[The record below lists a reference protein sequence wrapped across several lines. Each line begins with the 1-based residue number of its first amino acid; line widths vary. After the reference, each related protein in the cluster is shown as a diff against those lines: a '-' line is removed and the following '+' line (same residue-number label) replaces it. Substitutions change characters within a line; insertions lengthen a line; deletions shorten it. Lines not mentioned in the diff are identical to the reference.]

1 MKRKKKNDLKATLLS
16 GFGRITGDIID
27 GLSSQ
32 EVMCGTYAD
41 GTPRSFID
49 ALRGDYISPETKKKI
64 LKKKAK
70 KKKDKKKDKK
80 KKDKFEK
87 TFKKIQKEK
96 KKLMKANKHLF
107 G

>member
-16 GFGRITGDIID
+16 GFGRIAGDIID

-49 ALRGDYISPETKKKI
+49 ALRGDYISPEKKKKI

-70 KKKDKKKDKK
+70 KK

>member
-1 MKRKKKNDLKATLLS
+1 MKRKKKNDVKGALLAGLGKLATEV
-16 GFGRITGDIID
+16 ID
-27 GLSSQ
+27 TISHQDVL
-32 EVMCGTYAD
+32 CGTYAD

-49 ALRGDYISPETKKKI
+49 ALRGDYISPEKKKKYQ
-64 LKKKAK
+64 KKKAK
-70 KKKDKKKDKK
+70 KKKDKK

-96 KKLMKANKHLF
+96 KKMMKGKKKLF

>member
-1 MKRKKKNDLKATLLS
+1 MKRKKKNDLKVTLLS
-16 GFGRITGDIID
+16 GFGRIAGDIID

-49 ALRGDYISPETKKKI
+49 ALRGDYISPEKKKKI

-70 KKKDKKKDKK
+70 KKKDKK

>member
-1 MKRKKKNDLKATLLS
+1 MKRKKKDNVKSTLLA
-16 GFGRITGDIID
+16 GLGKLATEVID
-27 GLSSQ
+27 TISSQ
-32 EVMCGTYAD
+32 DVLCGTYTD

-49 ALRGDYISPETKKKI
+49 ALRGDYISPKKKKKI
-64 LKKKAK
+64 LKKECEKYK
-70 KKKDKKKDKK
+70 KKKDKK

-96 KKLMKANKHLF
+96 KKFKKYKSNLF

>member
-16 GFGRITGDIID
+16 GFGRIAGDIID

-49 ALRGDYISPETKKKI
+49 ALRGDYISPEKKKKI

-70 KKKDKKKDKK
+70 KKKDKKK
-80 KKDKFEK
+80 KDKFEK
-87 TFKKIQKEK
+87 TYKKIQKEK

>member
-16 GFGRITGDIID
+16 GFGRIAGDIID

-70 KKKDKKKDKK
+70 KKKDKKK
-80 KKDKFEK
+80 KDKFEK

-107 G
+107 S

>member
-16 GFGRITGDIID
+16 GFGRIAGDIID

-49 ALRGDYISPETKKKI
+49 ALRGDYISPEKKKKI

-70 KKKDKKKDKK
+70 KKKDKK

>member
-16 GFGRITGDIID
+16 GFGRIVGDIID

-49 ALRGDYISPETKKKI
+49 ALRGDYISPEKKKKI

-70 KKKDKKKDKK
+70 KKKDKK

>member
-16 GFGRITGDIID
+16 GFGRIAGDIID

-49 ALRGDYISPETKKKI
+49 ALRGDYISPEKKKKI

-70 KKKDKKKDKK
+70 KKKDKN

>member
-16 GFGRITGDIID
+16 GFGRIAGDIID

-49 ALRGDYISPETKKKI
+49 ALRGDYISPEKKKKI
-64 LKKKAK
+64 L
-70 KKKDKKKDKK
+70 K

>member
-16 GFGRITGDIID
+16 GFGRIAGDIID

-49 ALRGDYISPETKKKI
+49 ALRGDYISPEKKKKI

-70 KKKDKKKDKK
+70 KKKDKKK
-80 KKDKFEK
+80 KDKFEK
-87 TFKKIQKEK
+87 MYKKIQKEK
-96 KKLMKANKHLF
+96 KKMLKSKNKLF
-107 G
+107 K

>member
-1 MKRKKKNDLKATLLS
+1 MKRKKKNDLKGALLS
-16 GFGRITGDIID
+16 GFGRIAGDIID

-49 ALRGDYISPETKKKI
+49 ALRGDYISPEKKKKI

-70 KKKDKKKDKK
+70 KKKDKK

>member
-1 MKRKKKNDLKATLLS
+1 MKRKKKNDLKETLLS
-16 GFGRITGDIID
+16 GFGRNAGDIID

-49 ALRGDYISPETKKKI
+49 ALRGDYISPEKKKKI

-70 KKKDKKKDKK
+70 KKKDKK

>member
-16 GFGRITGDIID
+16 GFGRIAGDIID

-49 ALRGDYISPETKKKI
+49 ALRGDYISPEKKKKI

-70 KKKDKKKDKK
+70 KKKDKK

-107 G
+107 S

>member
-1 MKRKKKNDLKATLLS
+1 MKRKKKDNMKSVLLS
-16 GFGRITGDIID
+16 GLGKIATEVMDTI
-27 GLSSQ
+27 SSQ
-32 EVMCGTYAD
+32 DVLCGTYAD

-49 ALRGDYISPETKKKI
+49 ALRGDYISPEKKKKI

-70 KKKDKKKDKK
+70 KKKDKKKNKK

-96 KKLMKANKHLF
+96 KKLMKANHKLF

>member
-16 GFGRITGDIID
+16 GFGRIAGDIID

-70 KKKDKKKDKK
+70 KKKDKKK
-80 KKDKFEK
+80 KDKFEK

>member
-16 GFGRITGDIID
+16 GFGRIAGDIID
-27 GLSSQ
+27 GLSSR

-49 ALRGDYISPETKKKI
+49 ALRGDYISPEKKKKI

-70 KKKDKKKDKK
+70 KKKDKK

-107 G
+107 S

>member
-16 GFGRITGDIID
+16 GFGRIAGDIID

-49 ALRGDYISPETKKKI
+49 ALRGDYISPEKKKKI

-70 KKKDKKKDKK
+70 KKKDKKK
-80 KKDKFEK
+80 KDRFEK

>member
-1 MKRKKKNDLKATLLS
+1 MKKKKKNDLKATLLS
-16 GFGRITGDIID
+16 GFGRIAGDIID

-49 ALRGDYISPETKKKI
+49 ALRGDYISPEKKKKI

-70 KKKDKKKDKK
+70 KKKDKK

>member
-1 MKRKKKNDLKATLLS
+1 MKRKKKNDLKATLIS
-16 GFGRITGDIID
+16 GFGRIAGDIID

-70 KKKDKKKDKK
+70 KKKDKKK
-80 KKDKFEK
+80 KDKFEK

>member
-16 GFGRITGDIID
+16 GFGRIAGDIID

-49 ALRGDYISPETKKKI
+49 ALRGDYISPEKKKKI

-70 KKKDKKKDKK
+70 KKKAKK

>member
-1 MKRKKKNDLKATLLS
+1 MKRKKKNDLKGVLLS
-16 GFGRITGDIID
+16 GFGRIAGDIID

-49 ALRGDYISPETKKKI
+49 ALRGDYISPEKKKKI

-70 KKKDKKKDKK
+70 KKKDKK

>member
-16 GFGRITGDIID
+16 GFGRIAGDIID

-49 ALRGDYISPETKKKI
+49 ALRGDYISPEKKKKI

-70 KKKDKKKDKK
+70 KKKDKI